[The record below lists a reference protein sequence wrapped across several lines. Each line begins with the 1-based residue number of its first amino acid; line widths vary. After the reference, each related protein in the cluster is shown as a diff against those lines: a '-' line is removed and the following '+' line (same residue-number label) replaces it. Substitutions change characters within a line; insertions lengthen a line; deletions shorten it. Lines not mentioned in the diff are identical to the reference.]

1 MKKIE
6 GSYFDGLRPV
16 AIPAQLAFEGPGAR
30 LTTASL
36 TLAYAQ
42 SALSVSPRV
51 SSAERFISFPD
62 GRQFLCTD
70 QDFLNTL
77 PQDSPSEGVVAWLE
91 NRSSVALAG
100 VIVII
105 ALLALGYF
113 FGLPYVA
120 RGLAERMP
128 METEQAIGQKAL
140 AWFDDEGWL
149 QPSRLDLDK
158 RQQILRAFHQLHEG
172 LRLEDYYRLEMR
184 SGMIFGANAFALPG
198 GIIVLTDELVAIA
211 ESTDEIAA
219 ILAHEIGHVEL
230 RHSMRSVL
238 QKSIVAAAVTAVTA
252 DAASIGAAVAGLPVI
267 LAQTKYSRDFETAA
281 DSFAFALLKD
291 KGRSPEAFA
300 TILTRLADQ
309 RGPGAVGFTYLSTH
323 PVTAERVQ
331 SAIEASH

>member
-1 MKKIE
+1 MKKID

-16 AIPAQLAFEGPGAR
+16 AIPAQLAFEGPGAQ

-62 GRQFLCTD
+62 GRQFLCAD

-77 PQDSPSEGVVAWLE
+77 PQESPSEGVVAWLE

-100 VIVII
+100 VIVIV

-149 QPSRLDLDK
+149 GPSRLDLDK

-184 SGMIFGANAFALPG
+184 SGMIFGPNAFALPG

-238 QKSIVAAAVTAVTA
+238 QKSIVAAAVTAMTA

-300 TILTRLADQ
+300 TIMTRLEDQ
-309 RGPGAVGFTYLSTH
+309 RGPGAMGFTYLSTH
-323 PVTAERVQ
+323 PVTEERVQ
-331 SAIEASH
+331 RAIEATH

>member
-1 MKKIE
+1 MKKID

-30 LTTASL
+30 LITASL

-149 QPSRLDLDK
+149 QPSQLDLDK
-158 RQQILRAFHQLHEG
+158 RQQILRVFHQLHEG